1 MNSVVPFAWQV
12 PGVFRSRIGD
22 RAGRQRIMTADGH
35 LLILLHK
42 VPPAGTSER
51 EYALFWR
58 DPSGDWISTESGSGL
73 GALTTYFDE
82 WRAVIDEL
90 EDVMSEPPQAENYFE
105 VLQRTS
111 PLLRTIRNTYRT
123 MQDAREACPDRE
135 VLVARDEAGEL
146 ERAVD
151 LLHHDAKNG
160 MEFMIARQGEE
171 QARQS
176 SRLVITGH
184 RLNLLAAI
192 FLPLTALGSIF
203 AMHLENGLERW
214 NAPWTFWSFVV
225 GALVVGL
232 LLVTAIVIETNRSRR
247 EMPTPVSRPSA
258 PARKKRRN

>member
-1 MNSVVPFAWQV
+1 M
-12 PGVFRSRIGD
+12 FRSRIGE
-22 RAGRQRIMTADGH
+22 RAGRQRIMVADGH

-42 VPPAGTSER
+42 VPRPGTSER
-51 EYALFWR
+51 EHALFWR

-73 GALTTYFDE
+73 GALVAYFE
-82 WRAVIDEL
+82 QWRNVIDDL

-111 PLLRTIRNTYRT
+111 PLLRTIRNTCRT
-123 MQDAREACPDRE
+123 MQEAREACPDRE
-135 VLVARDEAGEL
+135 ILIARDEAGEL

-176 SRLVITGH
+176 SRLVVTGH

-214 NAPWTFWSFVV
+214 NAPWTFWSFVG
-225 GALVVGL
+225 GALFTGL
-232 LLVTAIVIETNRSRR
+232 LLVAVIVIETNRSRR
-247 EMPTPVSRPSA
+247 KPLPPVSTTS
-258 PARKKRRN
+258 ARKKLRS